1 MVFLYLWEV
10 YRTESIRGWLAGVAG
25 RPFLCCALR
34 KIYTFNIPFIT
45 AQYLGRIWMYPD
57 DYMSKNILIYP
68 HLRHIH
74 HRHRIFSS
82 NVKAIIIHPH
92 AANPTEKTRQRT
104 ARAQRARGGVEG
116 VRPSRPGS
124 HRQTLWEIIPLWL
137 SLYFYASGGRWINV
151 GRKQEEEHGESACSM
166 SPGQRER

>member
-1 MVFLYLWEV
+1 
-10 YRTESIRGWLAGVAG
+10 
-25 RPFLCCALR
+25 
-34 KIYTFNIPFIT
+34 
-45 AQYLGRIWMYPD
+45 
-57 DYMSKNILIYP
+57 MSKNILIYP

-116 VRPSRPGS
+116 VRPPRPGS

-166 SPGQRER
+166 SPGQREVVIKCGHRWWSPACVVTGWTEAWWLLVTMISLLSAKDEHNDYYGT